1 MRPFESIMPKVAG
14 ATSIIDHAAKPVVVV
29 DDNLDDKEFLRHE
42 LGFLFGETPVITFF
56 TGNGLIDYL
65 RDHPRPQDMPRMI
78 LLDLHMTGIDGIR
91 VLEFL
96 RASEKFSAIPVIVV
110 SGTQDAAKMRAA
122 LAAGAQAFLQKPVS
136 RRNIIDALHG
146 RGDDTAATHEI
157 NFLKENRDAV

>member
-1 MRPFESIMPKVAG
+1 MRPFESVIPKVAG
-14 ATSIIDHAAKPVVVV
+14 PESTVYDAAKPVVVV

-56 TGNGLIDYL
+56 SGNALIAYL
-65 RDHPRPQDMPRMI
+65 QDHPRAQDVPRMI

-96 RASEKFSAIPVIVV
+96 RKSEKFSAIPVIVV
-110 SGTQDAAKMRAA
+110 SGTDDCSKIRAA

-136 RRNIIDALHG
+136 RRDIINVLHG
-146 RGDDTAATHEI
+146 RGDPAHVAH
-157 NFLKENRDAV
+157 